1 MKLSAPIF
9 RLKRQAKLLS
19 RETNA
24 PLHASL
30 DEVAKRE
37 GYRGWSHLASSSS
50 HDRPA
55 PKLLAH
61 FVPGDL
67 VLLGAR
73 PGHGK
78 TLLGVELAVEA
89 ARAGHRSFFFSLEET
104 ESSISNRLQGL
115 GFDMDETGNAL
126 VIDTSDAIC
135 ADYIIERVGHG
146 QDDSVVV
153 VDYLQLLDQRRRNP
167 ELAVQVKTLAGFACT
182 ASTII
187 VAISQINRSFDMEGK
202 PLPNLSNVRL
212 PNPVD
217 LALFTKTCFL
227 HNGEMRVD
235 AVN

>member
-1 MKLSAPIF
+1 MNLSAPIF

-24 PLHASL
+24 PLHLSL

-37 GYRGWSHLASSSS
+37 GYRSWSHLASSSS

-78 TLLGVELAVEA
+78 TLLGLELAVEA
-89 ARAGHRSFFFSLEET
+89 ARADRRSFFFSLEES
-104 ESSISNRLQGL
+104 ESSISDRLRGL
-115 GFDMDETGNAL
+115 GFDIGEVGNTL
-126 VIDTSDAIC
+126 VIDTSDAIY
-135 ADYIIERVGHG
+135 ADHIIERVGAG
-146 QDDSVVV
+146 QDNSVVV

-167 ELAVQVKTLAGFACT
+167 ELAVQVKALASFARA
-182 ASTII
+182 ASAII
-187 VAISQINRSFDMEGK
+187 VTISQIDRSFDMEGK
-202 PLPNLSNVRL
+202 SLPDLSNVRL

-217 LALFTKTCFL
+217 LARFTKTCFL
-227 HNGEMRVD
+227 HNGELRVD
-235 AVN
+235 PVS